1 MKPIEKGQ
9 IVKFHTPYEDEGPEQ
24 LYVVLEVFDD
34 EDRSR
39 AQIFPLN
46 TGLSFPPIAVVYIRD
61 LEIDNIL
68 TKQLAR
74 YLKVTSSPQI

>member
-9 IVKFHTPYEDEGPEQ
+9 IVKFHTPYEDEDPEQ

-46 TGLSFPPIAVVYIRD
+46 TGLSFPPVVYIRD

>member
-46 TGLSFPPIAVVYIRD
+46 TGLSFPPVVYIRD